1 MNRRDFVAGAGAAL
15 TLGTATRGI
24 AQAVAAPE
32 ILRVTIGSAIA
43 GPLKHIWNA
52 VGSDRAAITMR
63 ESWRRDIDQA
73 RKEIDLNYVRF
84 HGILNDELGVYV
96 STLQRSSARTPN
108 FKNVAEVYDGLV
120 ERDLSPIIE
129 LSFMP
134 KKLAAGSSVFGY
146 YRGINTPPTSYE
158 DWGKFIGDFAR
169 FLVERYGIEKVAR
182 WPIEV
187 WNEPN
192 LAPWFWSGTQA
203 DYFKLYKSAAVAVKG
218 IDQRLQVGGPAT
230 SATSWIPEFLAFC
243 KAENAPVDFVSTHV
257 YPGDAQK
264 ELFGSDLKL
273 SVNDVVPEAVRRARA
288 KVRASA
294 FPNLPLYI
302 DEWASDS
309 PAMIAHV
316 LANVLGEA
324 DMMSH
329 WTLSGTYE
337 ELGPTDYLLQDGAM
351 GFGMMNRGI
360 PRPNYNTYRLLHA
373 LGDQRLVAN
382 GPTLA
387 SRRRDGRL
395 AALVWNLAETSQPA
409 GIPGANPARTVV
421 GSAKRMVVSLPDL
434 KPGQAIKV
442 RYVDQERGSFVSAW
456 HAMGSP
462 KLPTLAQIATLRRA
476 SEIAPAQTV
485 RLGPKRE
492 LQFDLP
498 AEGVALIES

>member
-1 MNRRDFVAGAGAAL
+1 L
-15 TLGTATRGI
+15 
-24 AQAVAAPE
+24 
-32 ILRVTIGSAIA
+32 
-43 GPLKHIWNA
+43 
-52 VGSDRAAITMR
+52 
-63 ESWRRDIDQA
+63 
-73 RKEIDLNYVRF
+73 
-84 HGILNDELGVYV
+84 
-96 STLQRSSARTPN
+96 
-108 FKNVAEVYDGLV
+108 
-120 ERDLSPIIE
+120 
-129 LSFMP
+129 
-134 KKLAAGSSVFGY
+134 
-146 YRGINTPPTSYE
+146 
-158 DWGKFIGDFAR
+158 
-169 FLVERYGIEKVAR
+169 
-182 WPIEV
+182 
-187 WNEPN
+187 
-192 LAPWFWSGTQA
+192 
-203 DYFKLYKSAAVAVKG
+203 
-218 IDQRLQVGGPAT
+218 
-230 SATSWIPEFLAFC
+230 LAFC

-387 SRRRDGRL
+387 SRRRDGGL

-462 KLPTLAQIATLRRA
+462 KLPTLAQSGRERFRSRPDSTPRAEARVAVRSPGRRGCPDR
-476 SEIAPAQTV
+476 ELIV
-485 RLGPKRE
+485 FLGPVVRR
-492 LQFDLP
+492 LLP
-498 AEGVALIES
+498 LRPASDRHAV